1 METLLSNLKLGEI
14 GEGTENIKIYKR
26 SLTHYQGTFLLMI
39 KESANKF
46 LLASGEGPLYS
57 ELNGQEIGDEGKV
70 CPLTHHNRLVL
81 NRYFDYTVPS
91 AFGKNT
97 ATIGLGDRL
106 GIASPGHIEAIKNR
120 DVKPI
125 LGQQSIRELTLTK
138 RTMEDMIDTATFA
151 VFQEGYKD
159 GFGIDADHIKKEEDI
174 KRSLELGVTM
184 LTLDCSDYIQ
194 KDVESASKKQVQ
206 DEFAK
211 LDVKLKKYYLNTYS
225 NQVFSLKTRK
235 IAVNEIDV
243 MRNVLIY
250 GKAVA
255 YMIHVFNTYVRHL
268 DRDFDFEISIDE
280 TEAITSP
287 EAHFFV
293 ANELRKSQV
302 EVTSLAPRFCGEF
315 QKGID
320 YIGDI
325 DQFEKELSDHVD
337 IAKHFGY
344 KLSIHSGSDKFSVFP
359 IISKHT
365 ERILHIKT
373 AGTSWLEALRV
384 IANKNPSLYRKIHAY
399 AEKNVEQALKY
410 YHITPNFEAITP
422 LEDTKDSML
431 SEYLNDDNAR
441 QLLHITYGLIL
452 TANRNESSLFKD
464 EIYSMLSENEDV
476 YREYLIKHIGKH
488 VETLGL

>member
-1 METLLSNLKLGEI
+1 MLSNLKSGEI
-14 GEGTENIKIYKR
+14 GKETGDIKIYKQ
-26 SLTHYQGTFLLMI
+26 SFSQYQGTFLVMI
-39 KESANKF
+39 KESADKY
-46 LLASGEGPLYS
+46 LLASGEGELYS
-57 ELNGQEIGDEGKV
+57 ELEGDEIGGEGKV

-106 GIASPGHIEAIKNR
+106 GIASPGHIEAVRDR

-138 RTMEDMIDTATFA
+138 RTMEDMIDAATFA
-151 VFQEGYKD
+151 VFQEGYTD
-159 GFGIDADHIKKEEDI
+159 GFGIDADHIKTEDDI
-174 KRSLELGVTM
+174 KRSLEIGVTM

-194 KDVESASKKQVQ
+194 KSVESASEKQVQ
-206 DEFAK
+206 DEFEKLDAK
-211 LDVKLKKYYLNTYS
+211 VKEYYLHTYCNQEFNIKERKIVFNELDVK
-225 NQVFSLKTRK
+225 
-235 IAVNEIDV
+235 
-243 MRNVLIY
+243 RNVLIY
-250 GKAVA
+250 EKAID
-255 YMIHVFNTYVRHL
+255 YMVHVFNTYIRHL
-268 DRDFDFEISIDE
+268 ERDFDFEISIDE

-293 ANELRKSQV
+293 ANELKKAQV

-325 DQFEKELSDHVD
+325 GQFEKELSEHVD

-344 KLSIHSGSDKFSVFP
+344 KISIHSGSDKFSVFP

-365 ERILHIKT
+365 ERILHVKT

-399 AEKNVEQALKY
+399 AEQNVEEALQY
-410 YHITPNFEAITP
+410 YHITPDFGAITP

-441 QLLHITYGLIL
+441 QLLHITYGLVL
-452 TANRNESSLFKD
+452 TASKNGSSLFKD
-464 EIYSMLSENEDV
+464 HIYSTLSEYEDV
-476 YREYLIKHIGKH
+476 YRDYLIKHIGRH
-488 VETLGL
+488 VDTLDL